1 MKVIFDSTY
10 VFKKNVD
17 VSDGFDMFWLT
28 HSSSTSLAVFSSIC
42 WYIHSQLT
50 VSVDER
56 VFITKLM
63 FLQIRVP
70 ETIGFPLFP

>member
-42 WYIHSQLT
+42 
-50 VSVDER
+50 
-56 VFITKLM
+56 
-63 FLQIRVP
+63 
-70 ETIGFPLFP
+70 